1 MYVLAVEVEL
11 HLPHAHSLKDKRQ
24 VVKSLVEASRRRF
37 GVSASEVGRQES
49 WQRAQLGFA
58 VVASSAG
65 QAEAVLDDVDR
76 FVWSRSEVEVLSAE
90 RTWLE

>member
-1 MYVLAVEVEL
+1 MYVLVMEIEL
-11 HLPHAHSLKDKRQ
+11 RLPHAHSLKDKRQ

-37 GVSASEVGRQES
+37 GVSSSEVGRQDS
-49 WQRAQLGFA
+49 WQRAQIGFA

-65 QAEAVLDDVDR
+65 QAESVLDDVER
-76 FVWSRSEVEVLSAE
+76 FVWSRGEIEVIATE